1 MVEQLQMLCENF
13 IRNRDIIKDEFKW
26 DNQYIIPVC
35 ACTFTEK
42 GVIINE
48 ERLKQCQKLLKE
60 NTSVFSDFRS
70 YAELPMITMLAA
82 DADPAKRLSNTLA
95 IYDIIK
101 RYFRGGSYTA
111 LISAM
116 VSGMTTVQNAEQIAA
131 RGKAIHE
138 MMKQAHPFLT
148 DGEDSVFAVLMA
160 FSPKNDQQ
168 LFEDM
173 EACYSLLRK
182 FAGDNNSAQRIS
194 HVLALY
200 EGAPE
205 EKCARVKALYDM
217 LAKSRR
223 KYGKYY
229 ELSVLAC
236 LAMTAPDLNEAAAQ
250 IVHADNF
257 LDVQK
262 GYSGLGIDK
271 KTRTMHAAMIAS
283 CLYPAPNIQTAAVTG
298 TIAMIA
304 AQYTAMMCTLVAVN
318 AAT

>member
-42 GVIINE
+42 GVIINA

-60 NTSVFSDFRS
+60 NTGVFSDFRS
-70 YAELPMITMLAA
+70 SVELPMITMLAA
-82 DADPAKRLSNTLA
+82 DADPAKRLSDTLA

-131 RGKAIHE
+131 RGKAIHG

-182 FAGDNNSAQRIS
+182 IAGDSNSAQRIS

-217 LAKSRR
+217 LARSRR

-250 IVHADNF
+250 VAHADNF
-257 LDVQK
+257 LDRQK

-271 KTRTMHAAMIAS
+271 KTRTMHAAMLTS
-283 CLYPAPNIQTAAVTG
+283 CLYQPNRATEAALAGAIARLAAQQTAMCAL
-298 TIAMIA
+298 IA
-304 AQYTAMMCTLVAVN
+304 TN